1 MKKALN
7 FIVKQ
12 AGQLN
17 KKYKV
22 KYMEPRGDLL
32 AFADVLSAVRLIDRK
47 LERDQR
53 KKRTHGGGP
62 KLKA

>member
-12 AGQLN
+12 AGQVN
-17 KKYKV
+17 KRYKV

-32 AFADVLSAVRLIDRK
+32 AFSDILSAVRLFDRK
-47 LERDQR
+47 YER
-53 KKRTHGGGP
+53 K
-62 KLKA
+62 